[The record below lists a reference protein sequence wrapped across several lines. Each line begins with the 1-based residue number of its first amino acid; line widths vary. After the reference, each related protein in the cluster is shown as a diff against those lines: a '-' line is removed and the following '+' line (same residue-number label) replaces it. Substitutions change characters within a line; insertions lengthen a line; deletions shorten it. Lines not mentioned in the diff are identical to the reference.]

1 MHTNIAD
8 EEKNMGYNVIV
19 TTATAIVETERAK
32 RVTPKKDDEIIGK
45 LSPKPKF
52 VHGDDS

>member
-1 MHTNIAD
+1 
-8 EEKNMGYNVIV
+8 MGYNVIV